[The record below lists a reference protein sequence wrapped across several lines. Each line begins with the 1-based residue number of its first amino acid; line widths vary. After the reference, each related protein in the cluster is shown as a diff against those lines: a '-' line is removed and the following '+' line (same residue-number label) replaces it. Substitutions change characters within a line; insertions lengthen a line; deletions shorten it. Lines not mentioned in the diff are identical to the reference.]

1 MANEKIY
8 SIKING
14 VTESINAVDSLNKQ
28 LNALESLIKA
38 LESAN
43 IKVGVSSVSS
53 SSSKGGG
60 GNTTVLTQEVALQKE
75 LNNLKNEGTKI
86 DAKIEASQTEIY
98 KQVQATKELY
108 KEVIADQ
115 KQMEAQE
122 RLIANS
128 YSNTMAGMKQHLADL
143 KTMINTT
150 DLGDTDKIKQMTQE
164 ANELTNKLKEMEE
177 AYGQFGRSVGNY
189 KSALDGASDSTTKLT
204 IAVGSTTREFNSSRE
219 ASRTLTNEL
228 VALQLQGKGG
238 TEQANNLRS
247 ALYNLSSAM
256 KDATVS
262 SKAMDTA
269 MDWMKSFSSIASVG
283 KGFQAFFG
291 FDDNE
296 ITKSIQQLVALQGV
310 LQGLE
315 VIRKQ
320 METKEGIGKLLGK
333 GFDKID
339 TWTHKLEVLNRAIR
353 GTGTT
358 ARIAA
363 AGIKVLGVALKS
375 LMSLGIAAVI
385 EAIISA
391 IQKAITATKEWVNG
405 NADLVDSEKLLK
417 VQLDL
422 INASLNNRIKLNEAL
437 YKAGHL
443 SKVDKEIA
451 DEDALA
457 KAIQRTNE
465 EIQRRL
471 RLANENSKN
480 QTFASGMQN
489 AGRQSGVNR
498 FLTEDKGVTTL
509 GGFLEPAKDIDELMK
524 RYNALSDAVEKNT
537 GLVYKNAKGIEIAH
551 LTASDARDELN
562 HLEQFLAGNMVG
574 AMQKFDLSTIEG
586 RRGLADFVQGIVNS
600 NDKLYKS
607 LLLRLPEIVSNN
619 KGKFGEALQQ
629 YVDLVR
635 QFASQAN
642 TAMQEFKFDEY
653 VNSIL
658 DAADET
664 GRRQYERQKK
674 ELWQRWEGLNQAQ
687 REARLKEFAE
697 AQAALDNQFKK
708 RQQKLANQ
716 DLKDRRRAEKEEKDK
731 QSLIIDTMKDGL
743 KKQLAQLEEERR
755 QKLERAKEYGVDVVK
770 INAIYDEKIIDAK
783 RDFYDNLRNMQ
794 EDLHKDLLE
803 GEIDYLQMSLSN
815 NERYRHQIERQ
826 IDAET
831 IQNSPPT
838 DYGVQ
843 GVNSF
848 KKYTRTKIQEAV
860 GATKDPNSTFGESL
874 EAIDKYWRQRIELE
888 TKLAEDSRKR
898 QEEIA
903 KKQTE
908 DDIHAEQR
916 RFEEMEDAQYDYY
929 KQQKQLIEDTVTDEQ
944 EKEQRLLQLNE
955 EYNQMSEKLLE
966 DHKKREKEIEAQG
979 KVAIVEALESELDK
993 KRTLNQEYYND
1004 VLSETSKFNT
1014 ALNQLEQRQPVKNAF
1029 GFTNWKETD
1038 KNNKT
1043 LLQGYEKL
1051 VKEIGERKTKLNDLL
1066 MKGLIDKKVY
1076 DTTITDLNAF
1086 LATLGEKIDSVKEEM
1101 SLGNK
1106 ISTIIQESSQ
1116 YLQAASDTF
1125 MNIMDAVWAWEDKAF
1140 DEEEKQI
1147 EEQLALIEEMMQ
1159 KQEDIIKQHTDNIND
1174 IESEL
1179 ATARGDRRQELIDKL
1194 NAEVKAEKKAQK
1206 EKQKLEAQKKKE
1218 EAKQDELERKR
1229 QEAEYNRSIL
1239 QATVNGAMAVTFA
1252 GMNTWPVPAIP
1263 MMALAAAST
1272 AAQLAVIRAN
1282 RPYANGGLLTGPS
1295 HSEGGMPI
1303 LGSDIVVEGSEYV
1316 INKRTTAQN
1325 VDVLDYINSSKKKLS
1340 LEDFVDFYGGN
1351 VRKNIMS
1358 VRPTTRFESGGIIP
1372 SINSSYNTVS
1382 DRLLTA
1388 FEKYAQHPTVVSVTE
1403 IEDKMADVN
1412 QIRVLAGLE

>member
-1 MANEKIY
+1 MNGERIYKIT
-8 SIKING
+8 ING
-14 VTESINAVDSLNKQ
+14 VDESVNAVDSLNKQ
-28 LNALESLIKA
+28 LTELENRIKA

-43 IKVGVSSVSS
+43 IKVGASSVSS

-75 LNNLKNEGTKI
+75 LNNLKNEGTRI

-122 RLIANS
+122 RLIADS

-150 DLGDTDKIKQMTQE
+150 DIGDSDRIKQMTQE

-177 AYGQFGRSVGNY
+177 AYGQFGRNVGNY

-204 IAVGSTTREFNSSRE
+204 IAVGSATREFNSSRE

-339 TWTHKLEVLNRAIR
+339 TWTHKLEILNRAIR

-363 AGIKVLGVALKS
+363 AGIKVLGVALKT
-375 LMSLGIAAVI
+375 LMSLGIAAAI
-385 EAIISA
+385 EAIVFA
-391 IQKAITATKEWVNG
+391 IQKAITATKEWANG
-405 NADLVDSEKLLK
+405 NSDLVNSEKLLK

-437 YKAGHL
+437 YNAGHL

-465 EIQRRL
+465 EIARRAGLDKKNTVFNKSYTNDSYQVEFFQGYESTKDANVIMQTYDDLTARWNELTNAIAKGDKELSEAGGDTNIL
-471 RLANENSKN
+471 RSQMNGLKNELNN
-480 QTFASGMQN
+480 IEQFI
-489 AGRQSGVNR
+489 AGRLLNTFKSFN
-498 FLTEDKGVTTL
+498 LTSQQE
-509 GGFLEPAKDIDELMK
+509 K
-524 RYNALSDAVEKNT
+524 RD
-537 GLVYKNAKGIEIAH
+537 
-551 LTASDARDELN
+551 
-562 HLEQFLAGNMVG
+562 F
-574 AMQKFDLSTIEG
+574 
-586 RRGLADFVQGIVNS
+586 ADFVQSIING
-600 NDKLYKS
+600 NDEMQKS
-607 LLLRLPEIVSNN
+607 VLLRLPEIVSNN

-708 RQQKLANQ
+708 RQQKLSNQ
-716 DLKDRRRAEKEEKDK
+716 DLKDRRRAQKEEKDK
-731 QSLIIDTMKDGL
+731 QNLIIDTMKDGL

-794 EDLHKDLLE
+794 EDLHRDLLE

-815 NERYRHQIERQ
+815 NESYRHQIERQ
-826 IDAET
+826 VDEQT

-848 KKYTRTKIQEAV
+848 KKSTRTKIQTAV

-874 EAIDKYWRQRIELE
+874 EAIDNYWRQRIELE

-916 RFEEMEDAQYDYY
+916 RFEEMEDAQYEHY

-955 EYNQMSEKLLE
+955 EYNKMSEKLLE
-966 DHKKREKEIEAQG
+966 DHKKREKEIEAHG
-979 KVAIVEALESELDK
+979 RVAILEALESELDK
-993 KRTLNQEYYND
+993 KRTLRQEYYND

-1051 VKEIGERKTKLNDLL
+1051 VKEIGKRKLVLNALL
-1066 MKGLIDKKVY
+1066 MQGLIDKKVY
-1076 DTTITDLNAF
+1076 DTTLTDLNAF
-1086 LATLGEKIDSVKEEM
+1086 LATLGEKMDNVKYEL
-1101 SLGNK
+1101 SFGNK
-1106 ISTIIQESSQ
+1106 ISTIIEESSQ
-1116 YLQAASDTF
+1116 YLQAANDTF

-1147 EEQLALIEEMMQ
+1147 EEQLALIEDMMQ
-1159 KQEDIIKQHTDNIND
+1159 KQEDIIKKHTDNVND

-1179 ATARGDRRQELIDKL
+1179 ATARGDRRQELIDRL
-1194 NAEVKAEKKAQK
+1194 NEEVKAEKKAQK

-1239 QATVNGAMAVTFA
+1239 QAIVNGAMAVTFA
-1252 GMNTWPVPAIP
+1252 GMNPWPQVAIP

-1372 SINSSYNTVS
+1372 SINSTYNTVS

-1412 QIRVLAGLE
+1412 QIRVLAGLD